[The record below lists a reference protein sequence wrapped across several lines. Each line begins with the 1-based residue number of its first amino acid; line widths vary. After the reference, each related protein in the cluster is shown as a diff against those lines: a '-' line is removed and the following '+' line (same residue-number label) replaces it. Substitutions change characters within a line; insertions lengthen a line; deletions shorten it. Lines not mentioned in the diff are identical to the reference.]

1 MENERHFDQMEHPTV
16 QQGLIINTVPTV
28 VPPTYLQFYTF
39 DGVLQFGRGLF
50 QGSNFAPTGSSLALC
65 FDSQTSIISGA
76 NATFNSVMAN
86 TTIYGF
92 ILGINQG
99 LGVLYNFGNL
109 GSDCIAGVMG
119 MEATLA

>member
-1 MENERHFDQMEHPTV
+1 MEHPELE
-16 QQGLIINTVPTV
+16 QGLNINTITTV
-28 VPPTYLQFYTF
+28 VPPAYMQFYTF
-39 DGVLQFGRGLF
+39 DGILTFGRGLF

-92 ILGINQG
+92 ILGVNQG

-119 MEATLA
+119 MTNTLAQY

>member
-1 MENERHFDQMEHPTV
+1 MKHPAV
-16 QQGLIINTVPTV
+16 KQGVNINTVPTV
-28 VPPTYLQFYTF
+28 VPPTFLQFYTF
-39 DGVLQFGRGLF
+39 DGVLQFGRGIF
-50 QGSNFAPTGSSLALC
+50 EGSNFAPTGSSLAKC

-86 TTIYGF
+86 TTLYGF
-92 ILGINQG
+92 ILGVKQG

-119 MEATLA
+119 MEATLS